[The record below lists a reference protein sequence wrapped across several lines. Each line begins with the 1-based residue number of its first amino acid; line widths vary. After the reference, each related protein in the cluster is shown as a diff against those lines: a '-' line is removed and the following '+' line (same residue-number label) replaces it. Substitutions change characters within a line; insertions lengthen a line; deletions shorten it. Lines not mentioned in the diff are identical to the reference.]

1 MSLRK
6 KITSGLIGGA
16 KKVLET
22 ARLKRKT
29 YKPAT
34 HTTGPSGKPRKITGR
49 HEKAKARTE
58 AAKKTIQNRRTVGR
72 VRAATATA
80 GAVAGGVGSYVAGRR
95 SGAGSNNNQGGPAA
109 GTDKPS
115 KPSKPKLPN
124 PLSMQGRSAHNE
136 NAVIRAREKAAKKP
150 QEPTSLKD
158 AYANL
163 SPAAKAALGSK
174 KNPVKKAIKKV
185 KGATR
190 KAKEVAPKKKKLKKI
205 TYADVRA
212 GRATAMQHT
221 RYRNSQK
228 K

>member
-6 KITSGLIGGA
+6 RITSTVIGGA
-16 KKVLET
+16 KKALEA

-29 YKPAT
+29 YNPAT
-34 HTTGPSGKPRKITGR
+34 HKAGPSGKNRKITGR
-49 HEKAKARTE
+49 HEKAKAKAE
-58 AAKKTIQNRRTVGR
+58 AAAKAAKNAKTVTK

-95 SGAGSNNNQGGPAA
+95 SGAGSSNNQGGPAA

-124 PLSMQGRSAHNE
+124 PLSMKGRSAHNE

-158 AYANL
+158 AYSNL
-163 SPAAKAALGSK
+163 SPAAKAALASK

-185 KGATR
+185 KKPAIVS
-190 KAKEVAPKKKKLKKI
+190 KPIKKKLKKI

-212 GRATAMQHT
+212 GRATAMQHA
-221 RYRNSQK
+221 RYRNSLK